1 MFGIKEITQYCKE
14 LSAKVN
20 DTFDIPV
27 YLNGRLTKTL
37 GRAHSETV
45 GNGIWMPTRLEFSKR
60 FLETSTDECV
70 KSVIEHEWA
79 HYYTVKR
86 TGESHGHDA
95 EFKAMCARIGLEDAR
110 SFGNVEYKNQIAVE
124 KPKSKYSIYCTKC
137 GKLVA
142 ARHRRCPVVDRP
154 EDFTAN
160 CCGAPV
166 KCIMNW

>member
-1 MFGIKEITQYCKE
+1 MFGIKEITQYCEE

-20 DTFDIPV
+20 DTFDVPV

-95 EFKAMCARIGLEDAR
+95 EFKATCRMIG
-110 SFGNVEYKNQIAVE
+110 
-124 KPKSKYSIYCTKC
+124 CTNDGTKT
-137 GKLVA
+137 
-142 ARHRRCPVVDRP
+142 HVDRTVAEEFLHKYTVYCP
-154 EDFTAN
+154 HCDKAIEFYDRMCPTLKRIKD
-160 CCGAPV
+160 CICIECG
-166 KCIMNW
+166 CDDLFYTQNW